1 MANIDAA
8 FGLRPIKRRNGATY
22 HVAPTPY
29 YIPSNYGTALFIG
42 DPVIKTG
49 ESNTAE
55 VTVPGGGTFAPGMLP
70 IVAKATAGDGNALT
84 GVIVGFSPI
93 PTDLTKIHNPAST
106 ARVALVA
113 DDPDLIFQI
122 QADGA
127 IAAAQIGLN
136 ANLIFTNAG
145 SATTGLSG
153 VELDTSSDA
162 PDTDASNQ
170 LTILRVADIEGRN
183 ELGSA
188 WTVVEVRINQH
199 TEAPGAIGI

>member
-1 MANIDAA
+1 MANIDAS
-8 FGLRPIKRRNGATY
+8 FGLRPIKRRNGASY

-29 YIPSNYGTALFIG
+29 YIPAAYGTALYLG
-42 DPVIKTG
+42 DPVVKTG

-55 VTVPGGGTFAPGMLP
+55 VVVPGSGKFAPGMLP
-70 IVAKATAGDGNALT
+70 VVAKATAGDGNALT
-84 GVIVGFSPI
+84 GVIVGFAAMPN
-93 PTDLTKIHNPAST
+93 DLTKIYNPAST

-127 IAAAQIGLN
+127 IAAAQVGLN
-136 ANLIFTNAG
+136 ANLIFTNSG
-145 SATTGLSG
+145 STVTGWSG

-183 ELGSA
+183 GLGTA

-199 TEAPGAIGI
+199 TEALGAIGI